1 VTQDHGAEQML
12 ELTAKIKANPRLTE
26 SMGPVHLLAVP
37 GRTSGELRSTPV
49 SPITYD
55 GTRWLVAAFDTADSV
70 KNLRASA
77 WGLLTKGTRVERI
90 TTTEV
95 PLQQQVAVLREY
107 VRQPFAQQS
116 GAFRLSPDAPFEA
129 VAAATEQHPIF
140 KIITAEPAT

>member
-1 VTQDHGAEQML
+1 ML
-12 ELTAKIKANPRLTE
+12 ELTAKLKANPRLTE
-26 SMGPVHLLAVP
+26 TMGPVHLLAVP

-55 GTRWLVAAFDTADSV
+55 GARWLVGAFGTADWV

-77 WGLLTKGTRVERI
+77 WGMLTKGTRVERI
-90 TTTEV
+90 TTAEV

-116 GAFRLSPDAPFEA
+116 GAFTVSADAPFEEM
-129 VAAATEQHPIF
+129 AAAVERHPIF
-140 KIITAEPAT
+140 KIVTTEPAAT